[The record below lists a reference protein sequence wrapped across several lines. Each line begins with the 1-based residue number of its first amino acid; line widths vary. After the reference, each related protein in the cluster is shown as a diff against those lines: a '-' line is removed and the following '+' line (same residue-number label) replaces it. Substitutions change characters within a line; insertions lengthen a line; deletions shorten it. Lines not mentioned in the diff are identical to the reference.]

1 MVFFSQ
7 WVQKLVIMNGSGG
20 RTMATRRNFFKYLGL
35 AGGVA
40 GGGIVAAA
48 AVLPDPEQA
57 KCVEQIDKTMTNIQF
72 QQTYGQRLPD
82 RSSPSNYMIVQE
94 TRYVPGTRKDVAVGM
109 NVGPDGEMYL
119 KVNGKWRKI
128 VTE

>member
-1 MVFFSQ
+1 M
-7 WVQKLVIMNGSGG
+7 
-20 RTMATRRNFFKYLGL
+20 TTRRNFFKYLGL
-35 AGGVA
+35 AGSVA

-48 AVLPDPEQA
+48 AVLPDPE
-57 KCVEQIDKTMTNIQF
+57 KTECVKKIENAMSNIQF

-82 RSSPSNYMIVQE
+82 PASPSNHMFIRE
-94 TRYVPGTRKDVAVGM
+94 PRYVSGTRKDVNVGM

-119 KVNGKWRKI
+119 KINGKWRRI

>member
-1 MVFFSQ
+1 
-7 WVQKLVIMNGSGG
+7 
-20 RTMATRRNFFKYLGL
+20 MATRRNFFKYLGL

-48 AVLPDPEQA
+48 AVLPDPEKTA
-57 KCVEQIDKTMTNIQF
+57 AVEQMTRQSSSGLQFTGRYGVEAPKCDNNEPGSYAVCWNDKKFI
-72 QQTYGQRLPD
+72 
-82 RSSPSNYMIVQE
+82 
-94 TRYVPGTRKDVAVGM
+94 PGTEKQVNIAM

-119 KVNGKWRKI
+119 MTNGKWRRI

>member
-1 MVFFSQ
+1 
-7 WVQKLVIMNGSGG
+7 MNGRGEK
-20 RTMATRRNFFKYLGL
+20 TMTTRRNFFKYLGL

-48 AVLPDPEQA
+48 AVLPDPE
-57 KCVEQIDKTMTNIQF
+57 KTECVKKIENAMSNIQF

-82 RSSPSNYMIVQE
+82 PASPSNHMFIRE
-94 TRYVPGTRKDVAVGM
+94 PRYVSGTRKDVNVGM

-119 KVNGKWRKI
+119 KINGKWRRI

>member
-1 MVFFSQ
+1 
-7 WVQKLVIMNGSGG
+7 
-20 RTMATRRNFFKYLGL
+20 MATRRNFFKYLGL

-48 AVLPDPEQA
+48 AVLPDPNKAE
-57 KCVEQIDKTMTNIQF
+57 CINQI
-72 QQTYGQRLPD
+72 QQSSGFGLNLTHTYGVEE
-82 RSSPSNYMIVQE
+82 SKPSVASHYNTISVAQKN
-94 TRYVPGTRKDVAVGM
+94 YVPGTEKTVNLGL

-119 KVNGKWRKI
+119 KINDKWRRV

>member
-1 MVFFSQ
+1 
-7 WVQKLVIMNGSGG
+7 
-20 RTMATRRNFFKYLGL
+20 MATRRSFFKYLGL

-40 GGGIVAAA
+40 GGGVVAAA
-48 AVLPDPEQA
+48 ALLPDPEQA
-57 KCVEQIDKTMTNIQF
+57 EYAKKLDSTMTNLSF
-72 QQTYGQRLPD
+72 RQTYGERLPD
-82 RSSPSNYMIVQE
+82 PPPLSGHMFIHEPK
-94 TRYVPGTRKDVAVGM
+94 YVPGTRKEVAVGM

>member
-1 MVFFSQ
+1 
-7 WVQKLVIMNGSGG
+7 
-20 RTMATRRNFFKYLGL
+20 MATRRNFFKYLGL

-57 KCVEQIDKTMTNIQF
+57 ECVKEIESTGHNGKLVIGTEYGELLQTEPNTFHFGSQF
-72 QQTYGQRLPD
+72 
-82 RSSPSNYMIVQE
+82 
-94 TRYVPGTRKDVAVGM
+94 VPGTQKHVKASM
-109 NVGPDGEMYL
+109 TVGPDGEMYL
-119 KVNGKWRKI
+119 MTNGKWRRI

>member
-1 MVFFSQ
+1 
-7 WVQKLVIMNGSGG
+7 
-20 RTMATRRNFFKYLGL
+20 MATRRNFFKYLGL

-48 AVLPDPEQA
+48 AVLPDPE
-57 KCVEQIDKTMTNIQF
+57 KTECVKKLDTTMTNIQF
-72 QQTYGQRLPD
+72 QQTYGQRLSDPT
-82 RSSPSNYMIVQE
+82 PLSNHMLP
-94 TRYVPGTRKDVAVGM
+94 RYAPGTRKDVNVGM

-119 KVNGKWRKI
+119 KINGKWRRI

>member
-1 MVFFSQ
+1 
-7 WVQKLVIMNGSGG
+7 
-20 RTMATRRNFFKYLGL
+20 MATRRNFFKYLGL

-48 AVLPDPEQA
+48 AVLPDPE
-57 KCVEQIDKTMTNIQF
+57 KTECVKKLDTTMTSIQF

-82 RSSPSNYMIVQE
+82 SAPLSNHMLG
-94 TRYVPGTRKDVAVGM
+94 YVPGTRKDVNVGM

-119 KVNGKWRKI
+119 KINGKWRRI

>member
-1 MVFFSQ
+1 
-7 WVQKLVIMNGSGG
+7 
-20 RTMATRRNFFKYLGL
+20 MATRRNFFKYLGL

-40 GGGIVAAA
+40 GGGVVAAA

-57 KCVEQIDKTMTNIQF
+57 ECVKKLNSTSTNISF
-72 QQTYGQRLPD
+72 NQTYGQRLPD
-82 RSSPSNYMIVQE
+82 PPSFGNYMFVHQPQ
-94 TRYVPGTRKDVAVGM
+94 YVPGTRKDVTVGM

-119 KVNGKWRKI
+119 KVNGKWRKV

>member
-1 MVFFSQ
+1 
-7 WVQKLVIMNGSGG
+7 MNGRGEK
-20 RTMATRRNFFKYLGL
+20 TMTTRRNFFKYLGL

-48 AVLPDPEQA
+48 AVLPDPE
-57 KCVEQIDKTMTNIQF
+57 KTECVKKLDKTMTNIQF

-82 RSSPSNYMIVQE
+82 PASPSNHMFIRE
-94 TRYVPGTRKDVAVGM
+94 PRYVSGTRKDVNVGM

-119 KVNGKWRKI
+119 KINGKWRRI

>member
-1 MVFFSQ
+1 
-7 WVQKLVIMNGSGG
+7 
-20 RTMATRRNFFKYLGL
+20 MATRRNFFKYLGL

-57 KCVEQIDKTMTNIQF
+57 ECVKKLNSTITNLSF
-72 QQTYGQRLPD
+72 RQTYGERLPD
-82 RSSPSNYMIVQE
+82 PPPPSSHMFIHQPQ
-94 TRYVPGTRKDVAVGM
+94 YVPGTKKEVAVGI